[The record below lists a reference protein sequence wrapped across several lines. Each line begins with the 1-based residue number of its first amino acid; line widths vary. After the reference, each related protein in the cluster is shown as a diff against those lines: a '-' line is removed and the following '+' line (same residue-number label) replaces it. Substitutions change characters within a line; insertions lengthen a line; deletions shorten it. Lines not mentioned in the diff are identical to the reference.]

1 MILGISGKQFFPHTP
16 QLAFMWVWH
25 VCPYVGCT
33 SQSHPPPL
41 ALSHQPPHQ
50 RLKYQAYD
58 LFPHGLSLCT
68 NTSSNN
74 ATGLYS
80 LFVIISI
87 FTRRRW
93 RCRPVEKKNNA
104 KGYQDTA
111 SLALTHGMPM
121 ATLNR
126 RYLFLFAD
134 RFRVP
139 RIRLMETKTN
149 IHLQSVSIHI

>member
-1 MILGISGKQFFPHTP
+1 MFQTFTACPTGQGSLFGRRAHRCSWAAGPTELDSSWSKQAEIQCRQGRRMILGISGKQFFPHTP

-80 LFVIISI
+80 LFVIISL

-93 RCRPVEKKNNA
+93 RCRPVGKK
-104 KGYQDTA
+104 
-111 SLALTHGMPM
+111 
-121 ATLNR
+121 
-126 RYLFLFAD
+126 
-134 RFRVP
+134 
-139 RIRLMETKTN
+139 
-149 IHLQSVSIHI
+149 